1 VITLKYGALT
11 ADLASSVSFS
21 QGSTTTDYI
30 QAGKSTTITA
40 SITNLGPTSDPNPT
54 LELTAQDGAQL
65 TVANVP
71 AGCTQTATTTLSC
84 NAAALGI
91 SAANPLTPGA
101 KASISFTVTPK
112 RTSTS
117 SKVWATAKTGVTA
130 GDPNAENNTSE
141 TMLYVNHKPKAKLA
155 KATAK
160 AGGAAIKIPLAKK
173 ISDVDGDALR
183 ITLGKVKY
191 GSATVTGDIV
201 TFTPPKKWT
210 GTFKIRF
217 TVTDGKGGT
226 TNSFIVIKVKKSGS
240 SSGGSNGVTQCFIAG
255 C

>member
-40 SITNLGPTSDPNPT
+40 SLTNLGPTSDPNPT

-91 SAANPLTPGA
+91 SAAHPLMPGA

-117 SKVWATAKTGVTA
+117 FKVWAIAKTGVTA
-130 GDPNAENNTSE
+130 GDPNAENDTSE
-141 TMLYVNHKPKAKLA
+141 TMLYVNHKPRAKLA

-173 ISDVDGDALR
+173 ISDVDEDSLR
-183 ITLGKVKY
+183 ITLSKVKY
-191 GSATVTGDIV
+191 GKATVTGDIV

-210 GTFKIRF
+210 GTFKIRY
-217 TVTDGKGGT
+217 TVNDGKGGT
-226 TNSFIVIKVKKSGS
+226 AKSWIVIKVTKSGS
-240 SSGGSNGVTQCFIAG
+240 SGGTGGVKHCFIAG